1 MDFFNKTPNLTHR
14 KIILLGLAQATGTLL
29 YVLFAAAILIFLI
42 PALGE
47 LFPEEEISSV
57 DFVLVSGFI
66 MFFIRS
72 ASITGILVL
81 GYPAILALR
90 QQLKEAILLITATI
104 SIVVL
109 FILILAIILGVLAI
123 TV

>member
-1 MDFFNKTPNLTHR
+1 MDFFNKKPNLTHR
-14 KIILLGLAQATGTLL
+14 KIILLGSAQATGTLL
-29 YVLFAAAILIFLI
+29 YVLFAAAVLIFLI
-42 PALGE
+42 PALAE
-47 LFPEEEISSV
+47 LFPEKEISSV

-66 MFFIRS
+66 MFFITS
-72 ASITGILVL
+72 ASITGILVF

-90 QQLKEAILLITATI
+90 QQLKEAILLITITI
-104 SIVVL
+104 SIVIL